1 MQKKDVQREQQKQ
14 AEVEKQKAVQEERDK
29 ERQEAPF
36 DHTRIRVCSSEH
48 YVFLQE
54 ISFSSHQPKG
64 QKFFLGKE
72 KKTKAFSFSIKE
84 ISILLFSYLFF
95 NSKDMTLIPGVYMS
109 TLS

>member
-1 MQKKDVQREQQKQ
+1 MVFDEWRTMQRHKKMALIWGSFTD
-14 AEVEKQKAVQEERDK
+14 EEDRDK

-54 ISFSSHQPKG
+54 ISFSHKQPKG

-72 KKTKAFSFSIKE
+72 KKDKGIF
-84 ISILLFSYLFF
+84 LF
-95 NSKDMTLIPGVYMS
+95 P
-109 TLS
+109 

>member
-1 MQKKDVQREQQKQ
+1 MALLRGSFTDE
-14 AEVEKQKAVQEERDK
+14 EERDK
-29 ERQEAPF
+29 GRQETPF

-72 KKTKAFSFSIKE
+72 KKE

-95 NSKDMTLIPGVYMS
+95 NSKDMTIIPGVYIS

>member
-1 MQKKDVQREQQKQ
+1 MALLRGSFTDE
-14 AEVEKQKAVQEERDK
+14 EERDK

-54 ISFSSHQPKG
+54 ISFDSQKLPKG

-72 KKTKAFSFSIKE
+72 KKDKSNF
-84 ISILLFSYLFF
+84 LF
-95 NSKDMTLIPGVYMS
+95 P
-109 TLS
+109 